1 MHFLANVDGL
11 SEFAVKIGDAIW
23 GMPLFLLLLGCG
35 ITFSVITKFVQFRV
49 LSHGIAVIRG
59 KYDKPED
66 AGQINHF
73 QALCAALSAT
83 IGLGNIAGVAT
94 AVTIGGPGAIFWMWI
109 VGFFGMAIK
118 FFECGLATMFRD
130 EKDEPDPGAP
140 AYVEDDIESHQ
151 LDYADQPHANSGKK
165 PISRG
170 EVSGGP
176 MWYVQ
181 KGLAEP
187 AKERGANGLY
197 VLFRGLAILFA
208 AVTFVASFGGGNS
221 YQSWNVAELM
231 ESQWQIDRY
240 WTGAVTAI
248 LVSMVIIGG
257 IKRIGAVAG
266 RLVPFMCV
274 IYVLGALYIIGANL
288 SDVPKMLW
296 QIVDS
301 AFGTAQAGGA
311 FVGSTMIIA
320 FQQGLRRALFSNE
333 AGQGSAA
340 IAHAA
345 AKTDE
350 PIREGV
356 VAGIGPFI
364 DTILICTMTAL
375 VIMFSG
381 VYNRPEVGTVRAVD
395 GDKIYVTVNDDVPQK
410 LQQVYRSEIREGGK
424 SADGKARKGKELDIW
439 LTNDQEQGSE
449 PQRVSSD
456 IRSTGTAAS
465 ENWLGATEIIL
476 SADPEK
482 LELPSDKDVSVITP
496 GLPVHLKL
504 DGASMTRVAFD
515 TGIFGFGK
523 WMVTMGVLLFAFS
536 TMISWSYYG
545 EKGAEFL
552 FGRGFVLPYKFMF
565 VTVIFLGCVVQ
576 EFEIVYNMGDALAG
590 AMVFVNLPAVLLLMP
605 RYRRAAANY
614 FKRLDDGEMHRNP

>member
-1 MHFLANVDGL
+1 MHFVANIDGL
-11 SEFAVKIGDAIW
+11 SALAVKIGDAIW

-35 ITFSVITKFVQFRV
+35 IIFSVITKFVQFRV
-49 LSHGIAVIRG
+49 LTHGVAVIRG
-59 KYDKPED
+59 KYDKPGD

-94 AVTIGGPGAIFWMWI
+94 AVTIGGPGAIFWMWV

-118 FFECGLATMFRD
+118 FFECGLATMYRD
-130 EKDEPDPGAP
+130 EKDVPDPGAP
-140 AYVEDDIESHQ
+140 AYVDDDIESHQ
-151 LDYADQPHANSGKK
+151 LDYPDQPHSKSKTKSA
-165 PISRG
+165 SRG

-187 AKERGANGLY
+187 AKKQGKHGLY

-231 ESQWQIDRY
+231 ETQWQVPRA
-240 WTGAVTAI
+240 WTGAITAI
-248 LVSMVIIGG
+248 MVAMVIIGG

-266 RLVPFMCV
+266 RLVPMMCV
-274 IYVLGALYIIGANL
+274 IYVVGALYIIGANFA
-288 SDVPKMLW
+288 DVPRMLGL
-296 QIVDS
+296 IVNS
-301 AFGTAQAGGA
+301 AFGYAPAGGA
-311 FVGSTMIIA
+311 FVGSTIAIA

-364 DTILICTMTAL
+364 DTIIICTMTAL

-381 VYNRPEVGTVRAVD
+381 VYNRPEVGVVRAVD
-395 GDKIYVTVNDDVPQK
+395 GNNIYVTVNADVPEK
-410 LQQVYRSEIREGGK
+410 LERVYRSEIRE
-424 SADGKARKGKELDIW
+424 DGKTRKGKELNIW
-439 LTNDQEQGSE
+439 MSKEQEQGRE
-449 PQRVSSD
+449 PKRASADIKAVGESASD
-456 IRSTGTAAS
+456 
-465 ENWLGATEIIL
+465 NWLGATEIVL
-476 SADPEK
+476 SANEET
-482 LELPSDKDVSVITP
+482 LELPDGMDVSEIVP

-504 DGASMTRVAFD
+504 DGSSMTRAAFD

-523 WMVTMGVLLFAFS
+523 WMVTLGVLLFAFS

-576 EFEIVYNMGDALAG
+576 EFKIVYNMGDALAG

-605 RYRRAAANY
+605 RYRRAAADY
-614 FKRLDDGEMHRNP
+614 FRRLDNGEMHRKP

>member
-1 MHFLANVDGL
+1 MLFLADIEGL
-11 SEFAVKIGDAIW
+11 SDAAVRFGDLIW

-35 ITFSVITKFVQFRV
+35 ILFSVLTKFVQFRV
-49 LSHGIAVIRG
+49 LTHGIAVIRG

-94 AVTIGGPGAIFWMWI
+94 AVTLGGPGAIFWMWV

-130 EKDEPDPGAP
+130 EKDVADPGAP
-140 AYVEDDIESHQ
+140 AYVDDDIESHK
-151 LDYADQPHANSGKK
+151 LDYSDHPHANTGSK
-165 PISRG
+165 PASRG

-181 KGLAEP
+181 KALAEP
-187 AKERGANGLY
+187 AKARGSYGLY
-197 VLFRGLAILFA
+197 VIFRGLAILFA

-231 ESQWQIDRY
+231 ESQWQVPRA
-240 WTGAVTAI
+240 WTGAVTAV
-248 LVSMVIIGG
+248 LVSLVIIGG

-266 RLVPFMCV
+266 RLVPLMCV
-274 IYVLGALYIIGANL
+274 VYVLGALYIIGTNYA
-288 SDVPKMLW
+288 DVPAMLSL
-296 QIVDS
+296 IVKS
-301 AFGTAQAGGA
+301 AFGWTPAGGA
-311 FVGSTMIIA
+311 FLGSTIAIA

-364 DTILICTMTAL
+364 DTIIICTMTAL

-381 VYNRPEVGTVRAVD
+381 VYNRPEVGVVRAVD
-395 GDKIYVTVNDDVPQK
+395 GNNIYVAVNDEVPQK
-410 LQQVYRSEIREGGK
+410 LQQVYRTEIREVGK
-424 SADGKARKGKELDIW
+424 ERDGKARKGKELDIW
-439 LTNDQEQGSE
+439 MSKDQVQGRE
-449 PQRVSSD
+449 PKRANAE
-456 IRSTGTAAS
+456 IRTVGGAAGD
-465 ENWLGATEIIL
+465 NWLGATEIIL
-476 SADPEK
+476 SANEDT
-482 LELPSDKDVSVITP
+482 LELPNGMDVSAIQP

-504 DGASMTRVAFD
+504 DGSSLTRAAFD

-523 WMVTMGVLLFAFS
+523 WMVTIGVLLFAFS

-565 VTVIFLGCVVQ
+565 VTVIFLGCVIQ
-576 EFEIVYNMGDALAG
+576 QFKIVYNMGDALAG
-590 AMVFVNLPAVLLLMP
+590 AMVFVNLPAVLLLTP
-605 RYRRAAANY
+605 RYLRAARDY
-614 FKRLDDGEMHRNP
+614 FKRLDRGEMHRNP

>member
-1 MHFLANVDGL
+1 MHFLTDIEGL
-11 SEFAVKIGDAIW
+11 SEAAVKFGDLIW

-35 ITFSVITKFVQFRV
+35 ILFSVLTKFVQFRV
-49 LSHGIAVIRG
+49 LTHGIAVIRG
-59 KYDKPED
+59 KYDKPDD

-94 AVTIGGPGAIFWMWI
+94 AVTLGGPGAIFWMWI

-130 EKDEPDPGAP
+130 EKDVPDPGAP
-140 AYVEDDIESHQ
+140 ALVDDDIEDHQ
-151 LDYADQPHANSGKK
+151 LDYSDQPHSKSTSK
-165 PISRG
+165 PASRG

-187 AKERGANGLY
+187 AKERGSHGLY

-231 ESQWQIDRY
+231 ETQWQIPRY
-240 WTGAVTAI
+240 LTGAVTAI
-248 LVSMVIIGG
+248 LVSLVIIGG

-266 RLVPFMCV
+266 RLVPMMCV
-274 IYVLGALYIIGANL
+274 IYVLGALYIIGSNFA
-288 SDVPKMLW
+288 DVPAMLSL
-296 QIVDS
+296 IVKS
-301 AFGTAQAGGA
+301 AFGLAPAGGA
-311 FVGSTMIIA
+311 FVGSTVAIA

-381 VYNRPEVGTVRAVD
+381 VYNRPEVGVVRAVD
-395 GDKIYVTVNDDVPQK
+395 GNNIYVTVNADVPEK
-410 LQQVYRSEIREGGK
+410 LERVYRSEIREEGK
-424 SADGKARKGKELDIW
+424 TRKGKELNIWMGKEHVQGREPKRASADIHAVG
-439 LTNDQEQGSE
+439 E
-449 PQRVSSD
+449 
-456 IRSTGTAAS
+456 AAS
-465 ENWLGATEIIL
+465 DNWLGATEIVL
-476 SADPEK
+476 SASEDT
-482 LELPSDKDVSVITP
+482 LELPDGMDVSEIVP

-504 DGASMTRVAFD
+504 DGSSMTRAAFD

-576 EFEIVYNMGDALAG
+576 EFKIVYNMGDALAG

-605 RYRRAAANY
+605 KYLRAARSY
-614 FKRLDDGEMHRNP
+614 FDRLDRGEMHRNP

>member
-1 MHFLANVDGL
+1 MHLLADIEGL
-11 SEFAVKIGDAIW
+11 SALAVKIGDAIW
-23 GMPLFLLLLGCG
+23 GLPLFLLLLGCG
-35 ITFSVITKFVQFRV
+35 ILFSVLSKFVQFRV
-49 LSHGIAVIRG
+49 LTHGIAVIRG

-94 AVTIGGPGAIFWMWI
+94 AVSLGGPGAIFWMWV

-140 AYVEDDIESHQ
+140 AYIDDDIESHS
-151 LDYADQPHANSGKK
+151 LDYSDHPHANSATK
-165 PISRG
+165 PASRG

-181 KGLAEP
+181 KALAEP
-187 AKERGANGLY
+187 AKERGQSGLY

-231 ESQWQIDRY
+231 ETQWGISRSL
-240 WTGAVTAI
+240 TGAVTAI

-266 RLVPFMCV
+266 KLVPMMCV
-274 IYVLGALYIIGANL
+274 IYVLGALYIIGSNL
-288 SDVPKMLW
+288 ADVPQMLAL
-296 QIVDS
+296 IVKS
-301 AFGTAQAGGA
+301 AFGLAPAGGA
-311 FVGSTMIIA
+311 FLGSTIAIA

-364 DTILICTMTAL
+364 DTIIICTMTAL

-381 VYNRPEVGTVRAVD
+381 VYNRPEVGVVRAVD
-395 GDKIYVTVNDDVPQK
+395 GDRIYVEVNDDVPAK
-410 LQQVYRSEIREGGK
+410 LQQVYRSEIREQSEE
-424 SADGKARKGKELDIW
+424 SAGKARKGKELNIWMSVEQDQGREPKRANADI
-439 LTNDQEQGSE
+439 LAVGGA
-449 PQRVSSD
+449 P
-456 IRSTGTAAS
+456 S
-465 ENWLGATEIIL
+465 ENWLGATEIVL
-476 SADPEK
+476 SANDDT
-482 LELPSDKDVSVITP
+482 LELPDGLEVSAIVP

-504 DGASMTRVAFD
+504 DGSSMTRAAFD

-523 WMVTMGVLLFAFS
+523 WMVTAGVLLFAFS

-576 EFEIVYNMGDALAG
+576 EFKIVYNMGDALAG
-590 AMVFVNLPAVLLLMP
+590 AMVFVNLPAVLILMP
-605 RYRRAAANY
+605 RYLRAARDY
-614 FKRLDDGEMHRNP
+614 FGRLDRGEMHRNR

>member
-1 MHFLANVDGL
+1 MHFLANIDGL
-11 SEFAVKIGDAIW
+11 SEIAVKIGDAIW

-35 ITFSVITKFVQFRV
+35 IIFSVMTKFVQFRV
-49 LSHGIAVIRG
+49 LTHGVAVIRG
-59 KYDKPED
+59 KYDKPDD

-94 AVTIGGPGAIFWMWI
+94 AVSIGGPGAIFWMWI

-118 FFECGLATMFRD
+118 FFECGLATMYRD
-130 EKDEPDPGAP
+130 EKDVPDPGAP
-140 AYVEDDIESHQ
+140 AYVDDDIESHQ
-151 LDYADQPHANSGKK
+151 LDYPDQPHPKAKTKSA
-165 PISRG
+165 SRG

-187 AKERGANGLY
+187 AKAAGKEGLY

-221 YQSWNVAELM
+221 YQSFNVAELM
-231 ESQWQIDRY
+231 ESQWQINRY

-248 LVSMVIIGG
+248 LVSLVIIGG

-266 RLVPFMCV
+266 KLVPMMCV

-288 SDVPKMLW
+288 SDVPKMLGE
-296 QIVDS
+296 IVGS

-311 FVGSTMIIA
+311 FVGSTIMIA

-381 VYNRPEVGTVRAVD
+381 VYNRPEVGVVRVVE
-395 GDKIYVTVNDDVPQK
+395 GYNIYVTVNEDVPQK
-410 LQQVYRSEIREGGK
+410 LQQVYRSEIRDDDK
-424 SADGKARKGKELDIW
+424 TRKGKELDLW
-439 LTNDQEQGSE
+439 LTKDQVQGRE
-449 PQRVSSD
+449 PERVSSD
-456 IRSTGTAAS
+456 IGGVGTVES
-465 ENWLGATEIIL
+465 ENWLGATEFIL

-523 WMVTMGVLLFAFS
+523 YMVTMGVLLFAFS

-565 VTVIFLGCVVQ
+565 VIVVFLGCVVE

-605 RYRRAAANY
+605 RYRRAAAGY
-614 FKRLDDGEMHRNP
+614 FRRLDNGEMHRNP